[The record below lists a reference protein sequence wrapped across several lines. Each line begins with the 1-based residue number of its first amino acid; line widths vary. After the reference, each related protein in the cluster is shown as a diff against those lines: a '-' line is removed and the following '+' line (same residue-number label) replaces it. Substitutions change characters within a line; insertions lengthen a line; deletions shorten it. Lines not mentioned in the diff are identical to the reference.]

1 MDLTFHLM
9 VVSAQMEALCYSVI
23 LEEPPEHAGIRC
35 VARALTNL
43 SNWEWKSPNDVVR
56 PESAVC
62 HCHILARVL
71 SQNLLV
77 EEDED
82 GQGQPACGHRDRLR
96 KTTCPE
102 LSI

>member
-9 VVSAQMEALCYSVI
+9 VVSAQVEALCNGVI

-35 VARALTNL
+35 NARALANL
-43 SNWEWKSPNDVVR
+43 SDGEGKSPDDVVR
-56 PESAVC
+56 PEGAVG
-62 HCHILARVL
+62 HSHILAGVL

-77 EEDED
+77 EEDKD
-82 GQGQPACGHRDRLR
+82 GQGQPACGHLDRFG
-96 KTTCPE
+96 KTMCPE

>member
-1 MDLTFHLM
+1 MGLTFYLM
-9 VVSAQMEALCYSVI
+9 VVSAQVEALCYSVI
-23 LEEPPEHAGIRC
+23 LEKPPEHAGIRC

-43 SNWEWKSPNDVVR
+43 SDGEGKSPNDVVR

-62 HCHILARVL
+62 YSHILARVL

-77 EEDED
+77 EEDKD
-82 GQGQPACGHRDRLR
+82 GQGQPACGHLDRFG
-96 KTTCPE
+96 KTMCPE